1 MKQLSKKDLEHL
13 QGMFPVGTRV
23 ELITMNDIQAP
34 PVGTC
39 GTVQYV
45 DALGD
50 IGILWDNGSRLSI
63 VLEAGDQIRRV

>member
-13 QGMFPVGTRV
+13 QGMFP
-23 ELITMNDIQAP
+23 MNDIQAP

>member
-1 MKQLSKKDLEHL
+1 MKQISKKDLEYL
-13 QGMFPVGTRV
+13 QGMYPVGTRV

-34 PVGTC
+34 PAGTC

-50 IGILWDNGSRLSI
+50 IGVLWDNGSRLAI

>member
-1 MKQLSKKDLEHL
+1 MKMLSNEEIEYL
-13 QGMFPVGTRV
+13 QGMYPVGTRV
-23 ELITMNDIQAP
+23 ELITMDDIQAP
-34 PVGTC
+34 PAGTC

-50 IGILWDNGSRLSI
+50 IGVLWDNGSRLSI